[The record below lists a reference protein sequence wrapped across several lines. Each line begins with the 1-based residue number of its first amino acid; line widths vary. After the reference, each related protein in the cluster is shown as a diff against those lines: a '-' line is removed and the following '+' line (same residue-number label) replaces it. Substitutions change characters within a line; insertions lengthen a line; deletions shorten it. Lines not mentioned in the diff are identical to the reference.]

1 MNPNQPPHSIYAVV
15 ITVFVLITTL
25 PAQSQAGK
33 SATVPGGALGR
44 LSQSLEEL
52 AQRVG
57 PSVVQVFATSFSPIE
72 GGEILSAT
80 SLSKQ
85 HAVGS
90 GVILD
95 SAGYIVTNAHV
106 VERARLVQVL
116 LATPVAELGPGRSIL
131 RPKGRRIRAAIVGRD
146 DETDL
151 AVLKIDRQDLP
162 ALPLADSDLLR
173 PGQIVIALG
182 SPLGLRNSAS
192 LGVISATARQLRSD
206 DPMIYIQTDA
216 SINPGS
222 SGGPLLN
229 AAGEVVGVNTLI
241 FSQSGGSEGIG
252 FAAPSNIVR
261 HVFDEIR
268 SNGRVRRGQLGIQ
281 VQTITPALAD
291 GLGLAQEWGVIISD
305 VPPGSLATLSDLRIG
320 DVILTLDGK
329 VMENGRQFEVNIYRS
344 PLGNLVSLELLRGSE
359 RHTASVPVTE
369 RQDQQDRFLDL
380 KTPEENLIPK
390 LGIFAVDLTDKVRQM
405 LPPLRKDTGVVVA
418 AIVQDGPA
426 WGDRFLPGDV
436 VYAVNN
442 QPVANL
448 ARLRTI
454 AEVLE
459 TGSAVVFQVQ
469 RQANLIFV
477 TLEIRGIA

>member
-1 MNPNQPPHSIYAVV
+1 MSSKQQPDSIYAV
-15 ITVFVLITTL
+15 LLTL
-25 PAQSQAGK
+25 FFLATPLPGQRQTNQSAPEQ
-33 SATVPGGALGR
+33 GALGQ

-52 AQRVG
+52 AHRVG

-72 GGEILSAT
+72 GGELLSAA

-116 LATPVAELGPGRSIL
+116 LASPIADPGPGRSIL
-131 RPKGRRIRAAIVGRD
+131 RPKGRRIKADIVGRD

-151 AVLKIDRQDLP
+151 AVLKIERQDLP

-173 PGQIVIALG
+173 AGQIVIAFG

-229 AAGEVVGVNTLI
+229 AAGEVVGINTLI

-268 SNGRVRRGQLGIQ
+268 GNGRVRRGQLNIQ
-281 VQTITPALAD
+281 VQTITPMLAD

-305 VPPGSLATLSDLRIG
+305 VPPGSLATLSNLKIG

-344 PLGNLVSLELLRGSE
+344 PLGKLVSLELLRGSE
-359 RHTASVPVTE
+359 RHTARVPVT
-369 RQDQQDRFLDL
+369 
-380 KTPEENLIPK
+380 
-390 LGIFAVDLTDKVRQM
+390 
-405 LPPLRKDTGVVVA
+405 
-418 AIVQDGPA
+418 
-426 WGDRFLPGDV
+426 
-436 VYAVNN
+436 
-442 QPVANL
+442 
-448 ARLRTI
+448 
-454 AEVLE
+454 
-459 TGSAVVFQVQ
+459 
-469 RQANLIFV
+469 
-477 TLEIRGIA
+477 

>member
-1 MNPNQPPHSIYAVV
+1 M
-15 ITVFVLITTL
+15 
-25 PAQSQAGK
+25 
-33 SATVPGGALGR
+33 
-44 LSQSLEEL
+44 
-52 AQRVG
+52 
-57 PSVVQVFATSFSPIE
+57 
-72 GGEILSAT
+72 
-80 SLSKQ
+80 
-85 HAVGS
+85 GS

-116 LATPVAELGPGRSIL
+116 LASPVADPGPGRSIL
-131 RPKGRRIRAAIVGRD
+131 RPKGRRIKADIVGRD

-151 AVLKIDRQDLP
+151 AVLKIERQDLP

-173 PGQIVIALG
+173 AGQIVIAFG

-229 AAGEVVGVNTLI
+229 AAGEVVGINTLI

-268 SNGRVRRGQLGIQ
+268 GNGRVRRGQLDIQ
-281 VQTITPALAD
+281 VQTITPVLAD

-305 VPPGSLATLSDLRIG
+305 VPPGSLATLSNLKIG

-344 PLGNLVSLELLRGSE
+344 PLGKLVSLELLRGSE
-359 RHTASVPVTE
+359 RHTARVPVTE
-369 RQDQQDRFLDL
+369 RQDEENRFLDL
-380 KTPEENLIPK
+380 KTPQQNLIPQ

-405 LPPLRKDTGVVVA
+405 LPFLRKDAGVAVA
-418 AIVQDGPA
+418 AMVQDGPA
-426 WGDRFLPGDV
+426 WGERFLPGDV
-436 VYAVNN
+436 IFAVNN
-442 QPVANL
+442 RPVTHIA
-448 ARLRTI
+448 ALRAIVEGLTP
-454 AEVLE
+454 
-459 TGSAVVFQVQ
+459 GSAVVFQVQ
-469 RQANLIFV
+469 REANLLFV

>member
-1 MNPNQPPHSIYAVV
+1 MKSKKRSHSICP
-15 ITVFVLITTL
+15 VLITVLVLITSL
-25 PAQSQAGK
+25 PALAQANK
-33 SATVPGGALGR
+33 SAGNDTSLLR
-44 LSQSLEEL
+44 LSRSLEEL

-72 GGEILSAT
+72 GGELLSAT

-85 HAVGS
+85 HTVGS
-90 GVILD
+90 GVVLD
-95 SAGYIVTNAHV
+95 AAGYIVTNAHV
-106 VERARLVQVL
+106 VERARLVEVL
-116 LATPVAELGPGRSIL
+116 LATPMADGGPARSIL
-131 RPKGRRIRAAIVGRD
+131 KPKGRRIRASIVGRD
-146 DETDL
+146 EETDL
-151 AVLKIDRQDLP
+151 AVLKINRQDLS

-173 PGQIVIALG
+173 PGQIVIAFG

-192 LGVISATARQLRSD
+192 LGVISATARQLHSD

-229 AAGEVVGVNTLI
+229 AAGEVVGINTLI

-268 SNGRVRRGQLGIQ
+268 GKGRVRRGQLGIQ

-291 GLGLAQEWGVIISD
+291 GLGLAQEWGVIVSD
-305 VPPGSLATLSDLRIG
+305 VPPESLATLSDLKIG
-320 DVILTLDGK
+320 DVVLTLNGK
-329 VMENGRQFEVNIYRS
+329 VMENARQFEVNIYRS
-344 PLGNLVSLELLRGSE
+344 PLGELVYMELLRGSE
-359 RHTASVPVTE
+359 KHTARVPVTE

-380 KTPEENLIPK
+380 KTPEHNLIPQ
-390 LGIFAVDLTDKVRQM
+390 LGIFAVDLTDEVRRM
-405 LPPLRKDTGVVVA
+405 LPFLRKNAGVVVA
-418 AIVQDGPA
+418 AMVQDGPA
-426 WGDRFLPGDV
+426 WGERFLPGDV
-436 VYAVNN
+436 IYSVNN

-448 ARLRTI
+448 AALRVI
-454 AEVLE
+454 ARELE
-459 TGSAVVFQVQ
+459 AGSAVAFQVQ
-469 RQANLIFV
+469 RQTGLIFV

>member
-1 MNPNQPPHSIYAVV
+1 MSSKQQPDSIYAV
-15 ITVFVLITTL
+15 LLTL
-25 PAQSQAGK
+25 FFLATPLPGQRQTNQSAPEQ
-33 SATVPGGALGR
+33 GALGR

-52 AQRVG
+52 AHRVG

-72 GGEILSAT
+72 GGELLSAT

-116 LATPVAELGPGRSIL
+116 LASPVADPGPGRSIL
-131 RPKGRRIRAAIVGRD
+131 RPKGRRIKADIVGRD

-151 AVLKIDRQDLP
+151 AVLKIERQDLP

-173 PGQIVIALG
+173 AGQIVIAFG
-182 SPLGLRNSAS
+182 SPLDLRNSAS

-229 AAGEVVGVNTLI
+229 AAGEVVGINTLI

-268 SNGRVRRGQLGIQ
+268 GNGRVRRGQLDIQ
-281 VQTITPALAD
+281 VQTITPVLAD

-305 VPPGSLATLSDLRIG
+305 VPPGSLATLSNLKIG

-344 PLGNLVSLELLRGSE
+344 PLGKLVSLELLRGSE
-359 RHTASVPVTE
+359 RHTARVPVTE
-369 RQDQQDRFLDL
+369 RQDEENRFLDL
-380 KTPEENLIPK
+380 KTPQQNLIPQ

-405 LPPLRKDTGVVVA
+405 LPFLRKDAGVAVA
-418 AIVQDGPA
+418 AMVQDGPA
-426 WGDRFLPGDV
+426 WGERFLPGDV
-436 VYAVNN
+436 IFAVNN
-442 QPVANL
+442 RPVTNIA
-448 ARLRTI
+448 ALRAIVEGLTP
-454 AEVLE
+454 
-459 TGSAVVFQVQ
+459 GSAVVFQVQ
-469 RQANLIFV
+469 REANLLFV

>member
-1 MNPNQPPHSIYAVV
+1 MNNKKCPDAIYPVLMTAL
-15 ITVFVLITTL
+15 VLITSL
-25 PAQSQAGK
+25 PALAQADK
-33 SATVPGGALGR
+33 SATEEPSLVR
-44 LSQSLEEL
+44 LSQSLEKL

-72 GGEILSAT
+72 GGELLSAT
-80 SLSKQ
+80 SLSEQ

-90 GVILD
+90 GVVLD
-95 SAGYIVTNAHV
+95 PAGYIVTNAHV

-116 LATPVAELGPGRSIL
+116 LATPMADRGPARSIL
-131 RPKGRRIRAAIVGRD
+131 RSKGRRIKASIVGRD
-146 DETDL
+146 EETDL
-151 AVLKIDRQDLP
+151 AVLKIERQDLP
-162 ALPLADSDLLR
+162 ALPLADSDQLR
-173 PGQIVIALG
+173 PGQIVIAFG

-229 AAGEVVGVNTLI
+229 AAGEVVGINTLI
-241 FSQSGGSEGIG
+241 YSQSGGSEGIG

-268 SNGRVRRGQLGIQ
+268 GNGRVRRGELGIQ

-305 VPPGSLATLSDLRIG
+305 IPPGSLATLSDLRIG
-320 DVILTLDGK
+320 DVILRLDGK
-329 VMENGRQFEVNIYRS
+329 VMENARQFEVNIYRS
-344 PLGNLVSLELLRGSE
+344 PLGELVSLELLRGSE
-359 RHTASVPVTE
+359 KHTARVPVTE

-380 KTPEENLIPK
+380 KTPEQNLIPQ

-405 LPPLRKDTGVVVA
+405 LPFLRKDAGVAVA

-426 WGDRFLPGDV
+426 WGERLLPGDV
-436 VYAVNN
+436 IFAVNN
-442 QPVANL
+442 QPVTNVA
-448 ARLRTI
+448 ALRTI
-454 AEVLE
+454 AANLDI
-459 TGSAVVFQVQ
+459 GSAVVFQVQ
-469 RQANLIFV
+469 RQTSLIFV
-477 TLEIRGIA
+477 TLEIRAF

>member
-1 MNPNQPPHSIYAVV
+1 MNNKIPHSTYPVLMTAL
-15 ITVFVLITTL
+15 VLINLL
-25 PAQSQAGK
+25 PALAQGNKNVIDEGSL
-33 SATVPGGALGR
+33 VR

-72 GGEILSAT
+72 GGALLSAT

-95 SAGYIVTNAHV
+95 PAGYIVTNAHV

-116 LATPVAELGPGRSIL
+116 LATPMADQGPARSIL
-131 RPKGRRIRAAIVGRD
+131 RPKGRRIKASIVGRD
-146 DETDL
+146 GETDL
-151 AVLKIDRQDLP
+151 AVLKIERQDLP
-162 ALPLADSDLLR
+162 ALALADSDQLR
-173 PGQIVIALG
+173 PGQIVIAFG

-229 AAGEVVGVNTLI
+229 AAGKVVGINTLI

-261 HVFDEIR
+261 HVLDEIR
-268 SNGRVRRGQLGIQ
+268 ANGRVRRGQLGVQ

-291 GLGLAQEWGVIISD
+291 GLGLTQEWGVIISD
-305 VPPGSLATLSDLRIG
+305 VVPGGLATLSDLRIG
-320 DVILTLDGK
+320 DVILTLNGK
-329 VMENGRQFEVNIYRS
+329 IMENARQFEVNIYRS
-344 PLGNLVSLELLRGSE
+344 PLGELVSLELLRGPE
-359 RHTASVPVTE
+359 KHTARVPVAE

-380 KTPEENLIPK
+380 KTPQENLIPQ

-405 LPPLRKDTGVVVA
+405 LPLLRKEAGVVVA
-418 AIVQDGPA
+418 ALVQDGPA

-436 VYAVNN
+436 IYAVNK
-442 QPVANL
+442 QPIASI
-448 ARLRTI
+448 AALRTI
-454 AEVLE
+454 AEGLE
-459 TGSAVVFQVQ
+459 TGAAMVFQVQ
-469 RQANLIFV
+469 RQASLIFV
-477 TLEIRGIA
+477 TLEIRTIA